1 MLRFIVCTFA
11 GSCVAAHAAPKPP
24 VWSGFADN
32 AQHTAP
38 APTAAQALSK
48 VRWQT
53 PVDLSPPD
61 NQDELTIHYASPM
74 MTGSGELLV
83 PVKTT
88 AAGNFQLAALS
99 EGTGATLWTLTTD
112 YVLPLNDWTPAF
124 PAQLAN
130 NGHVYIAAAGG
141 TVLARGSLTKSNA
154 TAKRLAFYPIKLFNA
169 HTAAMTR
176 TVMIDTPITSGA
188 AGDIYFGF
196 VVEGANPAKLQSGIA
211 RIGADG
217 TGTWVNAAAASGD
230 DTITEAAM
238 DSAPAI
244 SSDGTTVYTAVSNGS
259 SGYLLGLDT
268 STLATKYKVA
278 LVDPASGQPSWIADI
293 SSASPTVGPDGD
305 VYFGVLENP
314 FPEHNNRGWLLHFDA
329 TLTTVKTPGSFG
341 WDDTASIV
349 PTSLIPNYKAAG
361 SYLIM
366 TKYNN
371 YLGIGH
377 GDGMNRIAILDPDAT
392 QQDEYINP
400 SVRVMK
406 EVQTQLNPTKYKAG
420 GVYEWCV
427 NTAVVD
433 ANTGA
438 VFAGAEDGKF
448 YRWDL
453 ASNTL
458 SQKLTL
464 NPPQP
469 EGYTPTLVGP
479 DGTVFAIND
488 AILYAVGK

>member
-1 MLRFIVCTFA
+1 M
-11 GSCVAAHAAPKPP
+11 
-24 VWSGFADN
+24 
-32 AQHTAP
+32 
-38 APTAAQALSK
+38 
-48 VRWQT
+48 
-53 PVDLSPPD
+53 
-61 NQDELTIHYASPM
+61 
-74 MTGSGELLV
+74 
-83 PVKTT
+83 
-88 AAGNFQLAALS
+88 
-99 EGTGATLWTLTTD
+99 
-112 YVLPLNDWTPAF
+112 
-124 PAQLAN
+124 
-130 NGHVYIAAAGG
+130 
-141 TVLARGSLTKSNA
+141 
-154 TAKRLAFYPIKLFNA
+154 KLFRA
-169 HTAAMTR
+169 HTAALSR
-176 TVMIDTPITSGA
+176 TVMIDTPITSDA

-196 VVEGANPAKLQSGIA
+196 VIEGANPAKLKSGIA
-211 RIGADG
+211 RIAADG
-217 TGTWVNAAAASGD
+217 AGTWVSAAAAAGD

-244 SSDGTTVYTAVSNGS
+244 SADGSTVYAAVSNGS
-259 SGYLLGLDT
+259 AGYLLGLDAT
-268 STLATKYKVA
+268 TLATKYKAA

-329 TLTTVKTPGSFG
+329 TLATVKTPGSFG

-349 PTSLIPNYKAAG
+349 PASLIPNYHAKG
-361 SYLIM
+361 SYLLM

-377 GDGMNRIAILDPDAT
+377 GDGMNRIAILDPGAT
-392 QQDEYINP
+392 QQDQFISP
-400 SVRVMK
+400 TVTVIK
-406 EVQTQLNPTKYKAG
+406 EVQTQLDPTKYKSG

-458 SQKLTL
+458 SQTLRL

-469 EGYTPTLVGP
+469 EGYTPTLVAP
-479 DGTVFAIND
+479 DGTVFAVND